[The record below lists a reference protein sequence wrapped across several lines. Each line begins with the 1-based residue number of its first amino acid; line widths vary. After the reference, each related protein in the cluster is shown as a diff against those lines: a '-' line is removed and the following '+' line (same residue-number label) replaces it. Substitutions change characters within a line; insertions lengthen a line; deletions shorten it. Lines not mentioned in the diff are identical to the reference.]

1 MTKKNN
7 GLNDAF
13 DILLDQAAERAA
25 EHLGQSLPDSE
36 EPVEFSAEHEE
47 KMRRLFK
54 QERTKRRRK
63 SIMKYAKIAAC
74 LIGVL
79 IVGAGITI
87 SSVDAWRVKFMNY
100 IFESEQPNTD
110 INFSEQEGTEYKDE
124 EITLGYVPSGFRL
137 MEKDGSRQ
145 DLILFFTKEEQYFY
159 ISLNIVDT
167 SFSMDTEDGSAEK
180 TTINGYEAA
189 YTSNHNVNTLMWHN
203 GEYVFTVYGNL
214 PKAEIFKIAEK
225 IEKK

>member
-47 KMRRLFK
+47 KMQRLFK
-54 QERTKRRRK
+54 QERAKRRRK
-63 SIMKYAKIAAC
+63 NTMKYAKIAAC
-74 LIGVL
+74 LLAVL

-100 IFESEQPNTD
+100 VFDFSQPNTD

-124 EITLGYVPSGFRL
+124 EITLGYVPSGFAL
-137 MEKDGSRQ
+137 TEQDKSRQ
-145 DLILFFTKEEQYFY
+145 GLTLSFENKEQYFY
-159 ISLNIVDT
+159 ISLSRIDA

-189 YTSNHNVNTLMWHN
+189 YTSNDNINTLMWHN
-203 GEYVFTVYGNL
+203 GEYVFTIYGNL
-214 PKAEIFKIAEK
+214 SKAEIFKIAEK

>member
-47 KMRRLFK
+47 KMQRLFK
-54 QERTKRRRK
+54 QERAKRRRK
-63 SIMKYAKIAAC
+63 NTMKYAKIAAC
-74 LIGVL
+74 LLAVL

-100 IFESEQPNTD
+100 VFDFSQPNTD
-110 INFSEQEGTEYKDE
+110 ISFSEQEGTEYKDE
-124 EITLGYVPSGFRL
+124 EITLGYVPSGFAL
-137 MEKDGSRQ
+137 TEKEGDRQ
-145 DLILFFTKEEQYFY
+145 SFTLLFTSENQYFH
-159 ISLNIVDT
+159 ILLEGVDSKFSL
-167 SFSMDTEDGSAEK
+167 DTEQSSEEK
-180 TTINGYEAA
+180 TTVNGYEAT
-189 YTSNHNVNTLMWHN
+189 YTANQNINSLIWHN
-203 GEYVFTVYGNL
+203 SKYVFTIYGNIS
-214 PKAEIFKIAEK
+214 KEEIFKIAEK

>member
-100 IFESEQPNTD
+100 VFDFSQPNTD

-124 EITLGYVPSGFRL
+124 EITLGYVPSGFAL
-137 MEKDGSRQ
+137 KEHDGNRD
-145 DLILFFTKEEQYFY
+145 DLTLAFENVEQYFY
-159 ISLNIVDT
+159 ISVCKIDT
-167 SFSMDTEDGSAEK
+167 SFSIDTQEGSAEK
-180 TTINGYEAA
+180 TTLNGYEAT

-203 GEYVFTVYGNL
+203 GEYAFTVLGNL